1 MKIAICDD
9 EIICIDRL
17 RQLLQPY
24 MEKESLEI
32 DSFLSGEE
40 FLYNSYGIEQYD
52 IIFLDIEM
60 FDVSGLDVAERL
72 RSKGSNAIIIFITS
86 YINYVSDTFRLGA
99 FQFLVKPIEEKI
111 FKYDFERAL
120 RSYKSTHSI
129 YKIRWKESSYVVEN
143 GDIYYIEG
151 YNRHLYVYTFD
162 KGYECIGKLPEEEKK
177 LKPYNFVRCHQGY
190 IVNMCKIKEINKTSI
205 ILNNDVVIPIG
216 RKYREELLETFNLYL
231 VGRTV

>member
-40 FLYNSYGIEQYD
+40 FLYNSHGIEQYD

-111 FKYDFERAL
+111 FKYDF
-120 RSYKSTHSI
+120 
-129 YKIRWKESSYVVEN
+129 
-143 GDIYYIEG
+143 
-151 YNRHLYVYTFD
+151 
-162 KGYECIGKLPEEEKK
+162 
-177 LKPYNFVRCHQGY
+177 
-190 IVNMCKIKEINKTSI
+190 
-205 ILNNDVVIPIG
+205 
-216 RKYREELLETFNLYL
+216 FN
-231 VGRTV
+231 